1 MLFPFRFRDKFRD
14 KFLRL
19 GLILLFPIIL
29 GATACKERIVN
40 SHTLPETGQEKESLI
55 NAQRIS
61 VRQEMESIES
71 FVKRSGWNMQESPT
85 GIWYEIYQ
93 PTQGTAIITP
103 GDAVIFS
110 YTLHL
115 LNGNLVEKA
124 SDESPRTVILGKSEI
139 PEGLRQALLLM
150 KKGESARFII
160 PSHLAYG
167 FSGNGETIPAQ
178 ASLLYDIHV
187 LEVKIPPES
196 IF

>member
-1 MLFPFRFRDKFRD
+1 MLFPFRFKNNLPTIGLV
-14 KFLRL
+14 FLFL
-19 GLILLFPIIL
+19 IIL
-29 GATACKERIVN
+29 STTSCKERIVN
-40 SHTLPETGQEKESLI
+40 SHTLSETGQEKESLI

-71 FVKRSGWNMQESPT
+71 FVQRSGWNMQESPT
-85 GIWYEIYQ
+85 GIWYEIYH
-93 PTQGTAIITP
+93 PTQGTSPIAS

-110 YTLHL
+110 YTLYL
-115 LNGNLVEKA
+115 LNGNLVEEANPDNPK
-124 SDESPRTVILGKSEI
+124 TVILGKSEI
-139 PEGLRQALLLM
+139 PEGLRQALLQM

-167 FSGNGETIPAQ
+167 FSGNGKNIPAQ

>member
-1 MLFPFRFRDKFRD
+1 MMLFPFRFRENFPTI
-14 KFLRL
+14 
-19 GLILLFPIIL
+19 GLMLLFPIIL
-29 GATACKERIVN
+29 GATACKERIVD
-40 SHTLPETGQEKESLI
+40 SHTLSETGQEKESLI

-93 PTQGTAIITP
+93 PTQGTALIAP

-115 LNGNLVEKA
+115 LNGNLIEQA
-124 SDESPRTVILGKSEI
+124 SEENPKTVILGKSEI
-139 PEGLRQALLLM
+139 PEGLRQALLRM

-167 FSGNGETIPAQ
+167 FSGNGENIPAQ
-178 ASLLYDIHV
+178 ASLLYNIHV